1 MKRAWYVIACAVL
14 VGSASISC
22 GPSTGSSVGPSSG
35 LPRGSTVGSLTTAQA
50 VVLCDWTNARQ
61 GGYGRNVTC
70 TDGSTQTTDPN
81 QADCVAGVPFFLSYC
96 PTLTVGDAEDCTN
109 AVLIDLCSLPNQA
122 ACANVNACL
131 NSAPAPA
138 QGG

>member
-1 MKRAWYVIACAVL
+1 MKGSWYVIACTIL
-14 VGSASISC
+14 VGAASISC
-22 GPSTGSSVGPSSG
+22 GPSNRSGVGPSSG
-35 LPRGSTVGSLTTAQA
+35 LPRGSTFGSLTNAQA

-81 QADCVAGVPFFLSYC
+81 QAECVAAVPTAGSYC
-96 PTLTVGDAEDCTN
+96 PTLTVGDAEDCAN
-109 AVLIDLCSLPNQA
+109 AVLTDLCTLPNQA
-122 ACANVNACL
+122 ACANVNACI
-131 NSAPAPA
+131 NSVPAPA